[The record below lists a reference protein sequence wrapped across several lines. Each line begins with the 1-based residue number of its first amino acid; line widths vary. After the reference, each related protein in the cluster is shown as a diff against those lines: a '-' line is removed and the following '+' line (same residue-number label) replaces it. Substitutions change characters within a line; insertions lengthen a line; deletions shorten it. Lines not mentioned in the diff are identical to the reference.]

1 VLQQVAVCLGLFQF
15 NFILSEDVLMDI
27 LVSNETGDVVY
38 TNADIP
44 PVTDEQRL
52 DVAQRLRIK
61 LQTYLGEWFL
71 NTETGVP
78 YYERILRKGVRKQDI
93 DVIFQTL
100 IREEP
105 DVLEI
110 TEFSSTL
117 SGAREYEL
125 SFRVR
130 VAGGTTDQITIE
142 V

>member
-1 VLQQVAVCLGLFQF
+1 
-15 NFILSEDVLMDI
+15 MDI
-27 LVSNETGDVVY
+27 LVDVETGDLVY

-44 PVTDEQRL
+44 PVTTDERD

-71 NTETGVP
+71 NIETGVP
-78 YYERILRKGVRKQDI
+78 YYERILRKGVRKQDV

-110 TEFSSTL
+110 VEFDSTL
-117 SGAREYEL
+117 SASREYSL
-125 SFRVR
+125 NFRVR
-130 VAGGTTDQITIE
+130 VSEGTTEAIVLEI
-142 V
+142 